1 MTDRLAF
8 LNFVGG
14 SLASS
19 LAIHLN
25 NARTPFKALRDAEAA
40 LVPKRNIRAGLR
52 TQIARIEHGQDKS
65 MERKLPE
72 LRQQLA
78 RADHADEPLER
89 ELEILKRKAVRE
101 SETMKWDA
109 VREVHHLSPLV
120 ECNSDVTICSLGR
133 N

>member
-1 MTDRLAF
+1 MTDRLAY

-19 LAIHLN
+19 LAIKLDG
-25 NARTPFKALRDAEAA
+25 ARTPFKAFRDAEAA
-40 LVPKRNIRAGLR
+40 LVPKRNYRAGLHN
-52 TQIARIEHGQDKS
+52 QIARIEHHQEKG

-78 RADHADEPLER
+78 KAEQVDEPLEK

-101 SETMKWDA
+101 SEAIKWEA
-109 VREVHHLSPLV
+109 LREVHRFVL
-120 ECNSDVTICSLGR
+120 
-133 N
+133 

>member
-1 MTDRLAF
+1 VTDRLAY

-19 LAIHLN
+19 LAIKLDG
-25 NARTPFKALRDAEAA
+25 ARTPFKAFRDAEAA
-40 LVPKRNIRAGLR
+40 LVPKRNYRAGLHN
-52 TQIARIEHGQDKS
+52 QIARIEHQQEKG

-78 RADHADEPLER
+78 KAEQVDEPLEK

-101 SETMKWDA
+101 SEAIKWEA
-109 VREVHHLSPLV
+109 LREVHRFVL
-120 ECNSDVTICSLGR
+120 
-133 N
+133 